1 MQKFGAGSNG
11 RTLSLAVAAIL
22 ATVVL
27 VPPARALPRYSARY
41 GQSCLLCHENPTG
54 GGMRSAYAAEYL
66 IPEELAAPSS
76 PGARFSPG
84 IGERVAVGADL
95 RTLIYE
101 SRGDRDGVLAMQADV
116 YLSVHMDDRT
126 SVYVERGN
134 GGQGEAFG
142 TVRFRPGDG
151 YLKAGRFLPAYGWR
165 FADHQLPAR
174 RYLFH
179 PEGNDRTALLLDDGL
194 ELGFAPEPFEVALSY
209 LAGSTGEGGSYAGRV
224 AARRS
229 FGAVNLALGA
239 SVWRDRRPDGH
250 DRVAGGFGY
259 AAAGP
264 VSWVWEIDETRTGR
278 DLGRLVTHELA
289 VRVRRGWDL
298 RATYG
303 FQDPDRALADGARTS
318 WSFGVDALLS
328 PHLGAVLTARREV
341 ADRGPRTPEPD
352 TTRGELVLHVLF

>member
-1 MQKFGAGSNG
+1 MG
-11 RTLSLAVAAIL
+11 RRVALTAFVAAVTAAAW
-22 ATVVL
+22 AT
-27 VPPARALPRYSARY
+27 PADALPRYSARY

-76 PGARFSPG
+76 PEARFSPE

-95 RTLIYE
+95 RTLLYE
-101 SRGDRDGVLAMQADV
+101 SDGSRDGVLAMQADV

-126 SVYVERGN
+126 SVYVERGR

-142 TVRFRPGDG
+142 TARLLPADG

-194 ELGFAPEPFEVALSY
+194 ELGLAPEPFEVTISY
-209 LAGSTGEGGSYAGRV
+209 LAGPTGEGGSYAGRV

-229 FGAVNLALGA
+229 LGDLNLALGA
-239 SVWRDRRPDGH
+239 SVWRARRSGGH

-264 VSWVWEIDETRTGR
+264 VSWVWQLDETRVGG
-278 DLGRLVTHELA
+278 DLGRLITHELA

-303 FQDPDRALADGARTS
+303 FQDPDRALADGSRTS
-318 WSFGVDALLS
+318 WSLGVDALLG
-328 PHLGAVLTARREV
+328 PHLGAMLVARREV
-341 ADRGPRTPEPD
+341 NDPGPRSPEPD
-352 TTRGELVLHVLF
+352 ATRGELVLHVLF

>member
-1 MQKFGAGSNG
+1 VG
-11 RTLSLAVAAIL
+11 RRVVVLAAFASLAASLGAA
-22 ATVVL
+22 
-27 VPPARALPRYSARY
+27 PANALPRYSARY

-76 PGARFSPG
+76 PEARFSPG

-95 RTLIYE
+95 RTLLYE
-101 SRGDRDGVLAMQADV
+101 SDGERDGVLAMQADV
-116 YLSVHMDDRT
+116 YLSVRMDDRT
-126 SVYVERGN
+126 SVYVERGR

-142 TVRFRPGDG
+142 TARHLPADG

-179 PEGNDRTALLLDDGL
+179 PEGNDRAALLLDDGL
-194 ELGFAPEPFEVALSY
+194 EVGLAPEPFELTASY
-209 LAGSTGEGGSYAGRV
+209 LAGATGEGGGYACRA

-229 FGAVNLALGA
+229 FGTLNLALGA
-239 SVWRDRRPDGH
+239 SVWRERRAGGH

-264 VSWVWEIDETRTGR
+264 VSWVWQLDETRVGG

-303 FQDPDRALADGARTS
+303 FQDPDRALADGARTA
-318 WSFGVDALLS
+318 WSLGVDALLG
-328 PHLGAVLTARREV
+328 PHLGAMLIARREE
-341 ADRGPRTPEPD
+341 ADHGPRAPGPD
-352 TTRGELVLHVLF
+352 ATRGEFVLHFLF

>member
-1 MQKFGAGSNG
+1 MKRHVA
-11 RTLSLAVAAIL
+11 LLAVAAAL
-22 ATVVL
+22 TAAAWAA
-27 VPPARALPRYSARY
+27 PAGALPRYSARY
-41 GQSCLLCHENPTG
+41 GQSCLLCHDNPTG

-66 IPEELAAPSS
+66 IPEELAAPIS

-95 RTLIYE
+95 RTLLYE
-101 SRGDRDGVLAMQADV
+101 SDHGRDGVLAMQADV
-116 YLSVHMDDRT
+116 YLSVHMDERT

-134 GGQGEAFG
+134 GGQGEAFA
-142 TVRFRPGDG
+142 TARVLPGGG
-151 YLKAGRFLPAYGWR
+151 YLKAGHFLPAYGWR

-179 PEGNDRTALLLDDGL
+179 PDGNDRTALLLDDGF
-194 ELGFAPEPFEVALSY
+194 ELGLAPEPLEVAISY

-229 FGAVNLALGA
+229 IGAVNLALGA
-239 SVWRDRRPDGH
+239 SVWRVRRTGGH

-264 VSWVWEIDETRTGR
+264 VSWVWQLDETRVGG

-289 VRVRRGWDL
+289 VRVSRGWDL

-303 FQDPDRALADGARTS
+303 FQDPDRELADGARSS
-318 WSFGVDALLS
+318 WSLGVDALLG
-328 PHLGAVLTARREV
+328 PHLGVLLTARREES
-341 ADRGPRTPEPD
+341 DPGPRSPEPD
-352 TTRGELVLHVLF
+352 ATRGEFILHVLF